1 MKKTFSL
8 ILSLI
13 LVLSQMSFQAFA
25 KHEED
30 GYIFYEDFEDYKF
43 SDDLPDGFSW
53 GSIGADCTVSAKAQ
67 KFSDSHS
74 HRSAPYVGG
83 CENKLFFGKNRKN
96 RYIEGYFKIEFQPYV

>member
-8 ILSLI
+8 IISLI

-30 GYIFYEDFEDYKF
+30 GYIFYEDFEDYKL
-43 SDDLPDGFSW
+43 SDGLPDGFSW
-53 GSIGADCTVSAKAQ
+53 GSIGADCTVSASPQ

-74 HRSAPYVGG
+74 TALRLTSEGAKPSS
-83 CENKLFFGKNRKN
+83 FSGKIAEKKRTVFHFV
-96 RYIEGYFKIEFQPYV
+96 I